1 MKSHSGENGPVRIE
15 ALRDILTRQRNAL
28 LVRIKD
34 LRRSQVEERT
44 TEPSDDM
51 DIARSQAEVETHGSL
66 MERSQNMLG
75 AIDAA
80 AIRLEQGQ
88 YGKCEEC
95 GLDIPL
101 NRLEALPFAA
111 CCVDCQRE
119 SESGRGRAP
128 ASQSSMRRWQAPEEM
143 SDSLEQRDG
152 ITEPEEQLTVHN
164 GSVFGPEE
172 KDLNEPEAE
181 RQYRRGA

>member
-1 MKSHSGENGPVRIE
+1 MKSNAGENSPLRIE

-66 MERSQNMLG
+66 MERSQDLLD

-80 AIRLEQGQ
+80 ATRLEQGQ

-95 GLDIPL
+95 GVDIPL
-101 NRLEALPFAA
+101 NRLDALPFAA

-119 SESGRGRAP
+119 SESGRRHRP
-128 ASQSSMRRWQAPEEM
+128 ASDSFTRRWAAPEDM

-152 ITEPEEQLTVHN
+152 ITDPEEQLTVHS
-164 GSVFGPEE
+164 GGVFGPDEI
-172 KDLNEPEAE
+172 DLTEPQGE
-181 RQYRRGA
+181 R